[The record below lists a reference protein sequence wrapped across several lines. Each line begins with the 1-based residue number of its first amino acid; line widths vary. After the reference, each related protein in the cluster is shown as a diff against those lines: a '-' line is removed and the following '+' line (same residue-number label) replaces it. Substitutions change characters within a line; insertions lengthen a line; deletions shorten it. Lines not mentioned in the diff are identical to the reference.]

1 MARHREI
8 GKKGKPL
15 GPWTGT
21 FAEAFGKVLPES
33 IKPRVC
39 TDCRSVV
46 LRDGQQFACDVCE
59 IRART
64 SDS

>member
-8 GKKGKPL
+8 GKKGEPL
-15 GPWTGT
+15 GPWSDT
-21 FAEAFGKVLPES
+21 FEEAFEKVLPES

-39 TDCRSVV
+39 VDCRSVE
-46 LRDGQQFACDVCE
+46 LKDHQQFACGVCE